1 MRNDSLHT
9 KKAKEDAASFLV
21 ATHGSV
27 QRTRS
32 PLRGLHTHA
41 LTHARGQGHPRVDGG
56 ERCDVQLLYLDL
68 EGGKKKCCANS
79 KLDLLE
85 SGAVGKT
92 VSRRRMIRGFLID
105 SAKAPLSFSL
115 PRWPL

>member
-68 EGGKKKCCANS
+68 EGGKKSVVLTRNWISLNQARWGRLY
-79 KLDLLE
+79 LDA
-85 SGAVGKT
+85 G
-92 VSRRRMIRGFLID
+92 
-105 SAKAPLSFSL
+105 
-115 PRWPL
+115 